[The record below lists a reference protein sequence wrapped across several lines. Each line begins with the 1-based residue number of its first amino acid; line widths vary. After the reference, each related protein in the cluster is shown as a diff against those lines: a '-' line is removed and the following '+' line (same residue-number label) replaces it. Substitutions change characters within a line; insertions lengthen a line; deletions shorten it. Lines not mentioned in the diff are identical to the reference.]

1 VQKPPAVATLT
12 WHHALVFDATSGTT
26 SLRLDGDSREGPSPV
41 QALAMSLAG
50 CMSTDVAYT
59 LQKGRHA
66 FEGIRSEIVAERAPT
81 DPHRFLR
88 VTLRFVVTGP
98 VPLDAVERAIALSRD
113 KYCSVWHSMREDIE
127 LTTRCD
133 VA

>member
-1 VQKPPAVATLT
+1 MQKPPTAATLI
-12 WHHALVFDATSGTT
+12 WQHALVFDATSGST

-50 CMSTDVAYT
+50 CMSTDVAHV

-66 FEGIRSEIVAERAPT
+66 VEGIRSEIVAERAQS

-88 VTLRFVVTGP
+88 VTLKFVVTGP
-98 VPLDAVERAIALSRD
+98 VPLDAVVRAVALSRD

-127 LTTRCD
+127 LTTLCD
-133 VA
+133 VG

>member
-1 VQKPPAVATLT
+1 VQKPPTVATLI
-12 WHHALVFDATSGTT
+12 WQHALVFDATSGST

-50 CMSTDVAYT
+50 CMSTDVAHV

-66 FEGIRSEIVAERAPT
+66 FEAIRSEILAERAQS

-88 VTLRFVVTGP
+88 VTVRFVVTGP
-98 VPLDAVERAIALSRD
+98 VPREAVERAVALSRD
-113 KYCSVWHSMREDIE
+113 RYCSVWHSMREDIE
-127 LTTRCD
+127 LTTICD
-133 VA
+133 VG